1 MRRAIP
7 GWAAAALLL
16 GFLLACGREDT
27 GPPEPAGAAAKPP
40 GSGRVLVIAVDGA
53 SGWLIE
59 SMRSDGLLPNLDAIA
74 REGSSGV
81 ARPTGFLLS
90 PRIWTTV
97 ATGKLP
103 AKHGI
108 ENWVKQGA
116 GDQPELYSSLDR
128 KVRAVWNILSDA
140 GYSVGVVNW
149 LMTQPTEAVN
159 GVMVSDHA
167 PMGQAADAR
176 ATAAVARRKPEL
188 AGLGAVRVEEVPFT
202 FPATWSPRLEA
213 LREGEPVVEVPK
225 PFEETPPWGDG
236 GSIRKFLQRMV
247 RNDEFVARVALE
259 IDREI
264 HPDLL
269 LVYLPGLDRVSH
281 LLWYSVDPKGANTG
295 DEPGAG
301 FARGVHGKELRL
313 YYRYVDALIGR
324 FLEGRDED
332 DLVIVLSDHGFELA
346 GNEAQPMGTHVSP
359 KARDGIF
366 YVKGRGVPRGRS
378 DLLVRMADVT
388 PTILAWMGLPTAS
401 DMDGAPAGF
410 IALPDSGRVA
420 SYEGAPK
427 PALGSGRR
435 EEAESRL
442 IDDLKRLG
450 YVE

>member
-16 GFLLACGREDT
+16 GFLLAGGREDT

-128 KVRAVWNILSDA
+128 KVRAVWNILSDV

-159 GVMVSDHA
+159 GVMFTA
-167 PMGQAADAR
+167 LFPM
-176 ATAAVARRKPEL
+176 
-188 AGLGAVRVEEVPFT
+188 T
-202 FPATWSPRLEA
+202 FL
-213 LREGEPVVEVPK
+213 
-225 PFEETPPWGDG
+225 
-236 GSIRKFLQRMV
+236 
-247 RNDEFVARVALE
+247 
-259 IDREI
+259 
-264 HPDLL
+264 
-269 LVYLPGLDRVSH
+269 
-281 LLWYSVDPKGANTG
+281 ANTFVPT
-295 DEPGAG
+295 EPMPHWLRVIAEWNPVSSL
-301 FARGVHGKELRL
+301 AQAMRELWGNGGPAPASAQL
-313 YYRYVDALIGR
+313 PLHHP
-324 FLEGRDED
+324 
-332 DLVIVLSDHGFELA
+332 VLSTVLWSLA
-346 GNEAQPMGTHVSP
+346 LTAVFAPFALYAYRRRT
-359 KARDGIF
+359 
-366 YVKGRGVPRGRS
+366 S
-378 DLLVRMADVT
+378 D
-388 PTILAWMGLPTAS
+388 
-401 DMDGAPAGF
+401 
-410 IALPDSGRVA
+410 
-420 SYEGAPK
+420 
-427 PALGSGRR
+427 
-435 EEAESRL
+435 
-442 IDDLKRLG
+442 
-450 YVE
+450 